1 MKKSNTDAIFCQK
14 CRNSNKSLVRF
25 CTTAEQSD
33 VNNAKTCIS
42 YKRGEALFREGAM
55 PLGIFCVS
63 SGTVKIVKEASG
75 GKEQIVRLANAG
87 DTIGYRSLIMQQRYE
102 ASAIATEDSKVC
114 LIPKEQFIALSAN
127 NRQFYDALMKLLCED
142 IENSQRKMA
151 EIAYKPVRGRVAEA
165 LIILA
170 QSASPHGIINLTRED
185 LASFVGTVKETV
197 IRILSEFKTDNLIE
211 IDKRTIRVLNLAALE
226 KVSNLYD

>member
-1 MKKSNTDAIFCQK
+1 MD
-14 CRNSNKSLVRF
+14 
-25 CTTAEQSD
+25 EQEEINFS
-33 VNNAKTCIS
+33 KTCIN

-63 SGTVKIVKEASG
+63 SGIIKVVKEASG
-75 GKEQIVRLANAG
+75 GKEQIVRLAQAG

-114 LIPKEQFIALSAN
+114 LIPKEQFVALSAN
-127 NRQFYDALMKLLCED
+127 NRHFYEALMKMLCED

-165 LIILA
+165 LIVLA
-170 QSASPHGIINLTRED
+170 QTATPKGVINLTRED

-197 IRILSEFKTDNLIE
+197 IRILSEFKAENHIE